1 MVRSAAAEQAL
12 GDFRQLQD
20 RANEFAVD
28 DEDSGT
34 DFHADR
40 VLVAPCG
47 QGFAVEYHGRCY
59 SDAWG
64 VFLAGICKQQLA
76 DHIVSIVI
84 GGPDEGAN
92 GTRDWT
98 FDTLIETDA
107 HFPVLRHFH
116 MQTTEPHHHNVT
128 MITRSDA
135 MLEEA
140 GVIANIFGRMPL
152 IEELTIPNYPSAAF
166 FELNLDNLAIL
177 TIGGAYDP
185 GDFIRLLS
193 KSANLPGLRVLDF
206 ADSEQ
211 PFSEHARSD
220 ERRYSVSFD
229 DYSALFASPLFDQ
242 IKVFRL
248 RNAVLSEQEFLQL
261 QAKRPE
267 IQFLAILSG
276 RGTYVSHWPERHFP
290 HEHLILN
297 KSRWF
302 GSAAS

>member
-12 GDFRQLQD
+12 RDLRQLQD

-34 DFHADR
+34 DFLADR

-47 QGFAVEYHGRCY
+47 LGFAVEYHGRCY
-59 SDAWG
+59 GDAWEE
-64 VFLAGICKQQLA
+64 FLAGICKQQVA

-92 GTRDWT
+92 GIRDWA
-98 FDTLIETDA
+98 FDTLIKTDA
-107 HFPVLRHFH
+107 RFPALRHFH
-116 MQTTEPHHHNVT
+116 MQTTEPHHHNAT
-128 MITRSDA
+128 IITRSDA

-140 GVIANIFGRMPL
+140 GVIANIVGRMPV
-152 IEELTIPNYPSAAF
+152 IEELTIPNYPSADF
-166 FELNLDNLAIL
+166 FELSLDNLAIL
-177 TIGGAYDP
+177 TIGAAYVP

-211 PFSEHARSD
+211 PFSEHAKSD
-220 ERRYSVSFD
+220 KKRESVSFG
-229 DYSALFASPLFDQ
+229 DYSALFSSPHFDQ

-248 RNAVLSEQEFLQL
+248 RNAILSEQEFLQL
-261 QAKRPE
+261 QAKRPKL
-267 IQFLAILSG
+267 QFLAILSG
-276 RGTYVSHWPERHFP
+276 RGTYVSHWPERYFP
-290 HEHLILN
+290 YEHIILN